1 MDKLLE
7 NYYTPDMVNQMV
19 LDTKNISEKRIIENL
34 STSISSTQNA
44 NILSNEVEFWKWM
57 ARNWDKKGMF
67 NNNQSMLDYMAQ
79 GDGKVTW
86 MRRQIQGKGY
96 EWDFMTQER
105 YKLKNLFKI
114 YDAGD
119 VPNRPGSDVTEL
131 DLLTGKSKE
140 YQMKAYTSN
149 NKPDLKNTSKDI
161 TVVSNKEKIPGIE
174 KEGYSTQTFKDA
186 KQITKDTDARMNS
199 IKDKTVN
206 TNYNLNNVSQV
217 AGKAGLIGALIG
229 IGTETLKSYKR
240 YKSGE
245 LSGEQYFEEITKS
258 GLQQGVDGGATA
270 VIMLPVTSVVTAAG
284 ASALITFP
292 VGVIVSAG
300 VDYIVSPALG
310 RGKYAKLLNEAIVY
324 KEIDQAYYDLS
335 KAMAISAVSYKCCI
349 EEMQRQSKTYDFL
362 KEESIE
368 LDKDIRNII
377 DNI

>member
-1 MDKLLE
+1 
-7 NYYTPDMVNQMV
+7 
-19 LDTKNISEKRIIENL
+19 
-34 STSISSTQNA
+34 
-44 NILSNEVEFWKWM
+44 
-57 ARNWDKKGMF
+57 
-67 NNNQSMLDYMAQ
+67 MLF
-79 GDGKVTW
+79 
-86 MRRQIQGKGY
+86 R
-96 EWDFMTQER
+96 
-105 YKLKNLFKI
+105 
-114 YDAGD
+114 
-119 VPNRPGSDVTEL
+119 S
-131 DLLTGKSKE
+131 
-140 YQMKAYTSN
+140 
-149 NKPDLKNTSKDI
+149 
-161 TVVSNKEKIPGIE
+161 
-174 KEGYSTQTFKDA
+174 
-186 KQITKDTDARMNS
+186 ARMNS

-206 TNYNLNNVSQV
+206 TNYNLKNVSQV

-258 GLQQGVDGGATA
+258 GLQQGVDGGTTA

-310 RGKYAKLLNEAIVY
+310 RGKYARLLNEAIVY